1 MVDRENEGK
10 KTSERPGA
18 TKNSRFRRLETRRL
32 MLYSCYPVPPNP
44 GDTLMSKWIKAAIA
58 ACASLTLFALL
69 VVYIAGSVKSPA
81 QLPTLGSADF
91 QLLIFSDK
99 FSYKLGEMPHITAQI
114 INRSEH
120 GVYFH
125 DWSPTKPPG
134 LEVFVKRPADALP
147 MDKRSGS
154 SCAPTYSGYF
164 RGWWGN
170 GYSYKFTYL
179 VPGGVYPLEPCH
191 QVSQGL
197 FSSPGTYDI
206 HIVFTNETEAFA
218 TRLANVGTSYI
229 NYTYITG
236 KQEGTWIAADADE
249 FAASPYDA
257 PERHLAVSLGDKGP
271 WIGEDPGR
279 RRVTLR
285 EMLHHAPR
293 MTLRSKV
300 LTIRIAEPLPFPE
313 KINEITLNDYAN
325 DFLFPR
331 ATSGRPRHQRIVE
344 KLKGLGD
351 WAFPA
356 LELVISG
363 KVNDQDKAY
372 ALTFFQLVPGD
383 RAIPRRAARELI
395 ENHLANPPS
404 DQDSLPD
411 VVKAAEILGEFGNSR
426 DCGLLIEYLQGD
438 DDSASWVVFNAV
450 KKLADDEMLES
461 FVEVLAQKVGYAH
474 TGSLFHE
481 SIFLWGE
488 EVVIDVEVDLLRLA
502 LKRSRGPEERS
513 KLSKAF
519 RVFGEIRTRFTSLQK
534 RYESEDPHFK
544 KLIESEARDLLLKES
559 LTLDRFNTARY
570 SRW

>member
-1 MVDRENEGK
+1 M
-10 KTSERPGA
+10 
-18 TKNSRFRRLETRRL
+18 TR
-32 MLYSCYPVPPNP
+32 SV
-44 GDTLMSKWIKAAIA
+44 KIAIA
-58 ACASLTLFALL
+58 ACTSLALFLL
-69 VVYIAGSVKSPA
+69 LLVYIAGSIKAPA
-81 QLPTLGSADF
+81 QLPALSSGDF

-99 FSYKLGEMPHITAQI
+99 LSYKLGETPRITAQI

-134 LEVFVKRPADALP
+134 LEVFVVRPADALP
-147 MDKRSGS
+147 IDKWSAA
-154 SCAPTYSGYF
+154 SCKPTYHRFYG
-164 RGWWGN
+164 GWWGN
-170 GYSYKFTYL
+170 VHSSAFTYL

-474 TGSLFHE
+474 TGPLFDE
-481 SIFLWGE
+481 SIFIWGE

-502 LKRSRGPEERS
+502 IANSRDASERHKYS
-513 KLSKAF
+513 EASQ
-519 RVFGEIRTRFTSLQK
+519 VFGQTLTRFTSLRK
-534 RYESEDPHFK
+534 RYESEDPRISIA
-544 KLIESEARDLLLKES
+544 IESSARDLLLKKS
-559 LTLDRFNTARY
+559 LTLDRFNKVRFPGWA
-570 SRW
+570 

>member
-1 MVDRENEGK
+1 MPRSVK
-10 KTSERPGA
+10 IAIVASTS
-18 TKNSRFRRLETRRL
+18 L
-32 MLYSCYPVPPNP
+32 
-44 GDTLMSKWIKAAIA
+44 I
-58 ACASLTLFALL
+58 LFALL
-69 VVYIAGSVKSPA
+69 VVYIAGSLNASA
-81 QLPTLGSADF
+81 QLPALDSDDF
-91 QLLIFSDK
+91 QLLIFRDK
-99 FSYKLGEMPHITAQI
+99 HSYKLGEVPRITAQI

-134 LEVFVKRPADALP
+134 LEVFVKRPADALAI
-147 MDKRSGS
+147 DKRSVS
-154 SCAPTYSGYF
+154 SCAPTYSGFF
-164 RGWWGN
+164 RGWG
-170 GYSYKFTYL
+170 GTIYSSAFTYL
-179 VPGGVYPLEPCH
+179 FPGATYSLEPCS
-191 QVSQGL
+191 QLPQGL
-197 FSSPGTYDI
+197 FNSPGTYDI
-206 HIVFTNETEAFA
+206 HIVFTNETEAFE

-383 RAIPRRAARELI
+383 RAIPQRAARQLI
-395 ENHLANPPS
+395 ERHLANPPT
-404 DQDSLPD
+404 DEDPLRD
-411 VVKAAEILGEFGNSR
+411 VVKAAEVLGEFGNSS
-426 DCGLLIEYLQGD
+426 DCGLLIDYLQGD
-438 DDSASWVVFNAV
+438 DDSASWVVFNGV

-474 TGSLFHE
+474 TGPLFDE

-534 RYESEDPHFK
+534 RYESEDPRISIA
-544 KLIESEARDLLLKES
+544 IESSARDLLLKKS
-559 LTLDRFNTARY
+559 LTLDRFNKVRFPGWA
-570 SRW
+570 